1 MGTIAEDLTGIK
13 NIEDTLTSNK
23 VATFAYT
30 EQAYQN
36 NDANGVT
43 LYDVD
48 KPQNIP
54 VAQPNILKVNETI
67 LAKGWRSQASS
78 IPRMLMNHFLGRCS
92 YNLNKI
98 NDLMS
103 SLLTTLL
110 GHLGTANGIATL
122 DASGKLPSGQI
133 PTSVVQSVNSHSPT
147 NGNVDIS
154 KSDVGLGS
162 VVNTGDSATPAQG
175 GTEKFTTGG
184 AYTLKSDLEQSISS
198 AQTSL
203 EQSISGV
210 SSSLTG
216 HINNNNNPHNVTK
229 DQVGL
234 GNVRNTSD
242 TSALVFGSEQKFTSG
257 GAWQM
262 NSDLK
267 LSIYHKTEEK
277 SRNMGIKFLSY
288 TWTDDSGS
296 RDITVMH
303 SSIQG
308 APCGIVCL
316 RLHNNSHQDSYV
328 NFIAV
333 DIDGMHISVKLYAV
347 GEGWINN
354 KLVRIGED
362 ITLFGFIVPW
372 NIIDDTTRYYEVS
385 DIMSWFEEDANFY
398 NSGINIDSELDRDR
412 PQQGLQGSEND
423 IGANG

>member
-133 PTSVVQSVNSHSPT
+133 PTSVVQSVNSHSPS

-162 VVNTGDSATPAQG
+162 VVNTGDSATPAQY

-184 AYTLKSDLEQSISS
+184 AYTLRSGLASDMNDIKQELSSDIDDVEQE
-198 AQTSL
+198 TESL
-203 EQSISGV
+203 KQDIIAVDRELKDHV
-210 SSSLTG
+210 DDE
-216 HINNNNNPHNVTK
+216 NNPHNVTK
-229 DQVGL
+229 SQVGL
-234 GNVRNTSD
+234 GNVINTGDSS
-242 TSALVFGSEQKFTSG
+242 TPEFQGTEKFTTG
-257 GAWQM
+257 GAYILDGEIRDWVQKAG
-262 NSDLK
+262 SSL
-267 LSIYHKTEEK
+267 
-277 SRNMGIKFLSY
+277 GIAFRQY
-288 TWTDDSGS
+288 FWDDDHGS
-296 RDITVMH
+296 RDVIV
-303 SSIQG
+303 
-308 APCGIVCL
+308 AEDCVFALVCL
-316 RLHNNSHQDSYV
+316 HIINSSYQDCIANFTVRRNGVSSPVKLFVVGTGWVSNMLVRLGTEQTILAFMIPPDLPNNQNVWSEV
-328 NFIAV
+328 GEVRGNFI
-333 DIDGMHISVKLYAV
+333 
-347 GEGWINN
+347 
-354 KLVRIGED
+354 
-362 ITLFGFIVPW
+362 
-372 NIIDDTTRYYEVS
+372 DDYGHQSNSQGYEH
-385 DIMSWFEEDANFY
+385 
-398 NSGINIDSELDRDR
+398 
-412 PQQGLQGSEND
+412 GSEHDYGGND
-423 IGANG
+423 VGANG

>member
-133 PTSVVQSVNSHSPT
+133 PTSVVQSVNSHSPS

-184 AYTLKSDLEQSISS
+184 AYTLETNLSSAIDTLETNLSSDIDTLETNLGSDIDAVEQSV
-198 AQTSL
+198 TS
-203 EQSISGV
+203 
-210 SSSLTG
+210 
-216 HINNNNNPHNVTK
+216 HINNTSNPHNVTK
-229 DQVGL
+229 AQVEL
-234 GNVRNTSD
+234 GNVVNTGDSS
-242 TSALVFGSEQKFTSG
+242 TPTQGGTQKFTTG
-257 GAWQM
+257 GAYDLDQSLRTWV
-262 NSDLK
+262 SRKARRLTFSAIRLK
-267 LSIYHKTEEK
+267 LSTITIPPNGQIDLVVSEG
-277 SRNMGIKFLSY
+277 SATGDGI
-288 TWTDDSGS
+288 G
-296 RDITVMH
+296 
-303 SSIQG
+303 
-308 APCGIVCL
+308 VCL
-316 RLHNNSHQDSYV
+316 L
-328 NFIAV
+328 
-333 DIDGMHISVKLYAV
+333 DIDNDTSRSVKLIFWQKKGNSVYQVHLLYADAV
-347 GEGWINN
+347 RAQDTMPSGDHLVKLAGVVPNGW
-354 KLVRIGED
+354 GSWDMDTE
-362 ITLFGFIVPW
+362 TLDSVLADVSNYDYSPIIV
-372 NIIDDTTRYYEVS
+372 
-385 DIMSWFEEDANFY
+385 
-398 NSGINIDSELDRDR
+398 
-412 PQQGLQGSEND
+412 
-423 IGANG
+423 

>member
-133 PTSVVQSVNSHSPT
+133 PTSVVQSVNSHSPS
-147 NGNVDIS
+147 NGNVDIT
-154 KSDVGLGS
+154 KTDVGLGS

-184 AYTLKSDLEQSISS
+184 AYNLKVGLENSISS
-198 AQTSL
+198 LGSD
-203 EQSISGV
+203 I
-210 SSSLTG
+210 SSLGSDISSLGQQLDSEHETVSD
-216 HINNNNNPHNVTK
+216 HIGNTSNPHSVTK
-229 DQVGL
+229 AQVGL
-234 GNVRNTSD
+234 GNVINTGD
-242 TSALVFGSEQKFTSG
+242 SATPAFQGTDKFTTG
-257 GAWQM
+257 GAYTLENDIKAWVQ
-262 NSDLK
+262 
-267 LSIYHKTEEK
+267 KTG
-277 SRNMGIKFLSY
+277 SFLGMAFRQY
-288 TWTDDSGS
+288 VWNDDHGS
-296 RDITVMH
+296 RDVIV
-303 SSIQG
+303 
-308 APCGIVCL
+308 AEECNFALVCL
-316 RLHNNSHQDSYV
+316 HIINNSNQDCVANFTVRKYGTSSPV
-328 NFIAV
+328 KLFINGTGWRSNLLVGLGTEQTVLAFMIPSDLPNNQNVWSEVGEIRGNFIDDYGNLA
-333 DIDGMHISVKLYAV
+333 
-347 GEGWINN
+347 NN
-354 KLVRIGED
+354 
-362 ITLFGFIVPW
+362 
-372 NIIDDTTRYYEVS
+372 
-385 DIMSWFEEDANFY
+385 
-398 NSGINIDSELDRDR
+398 SEH
-412 PQQGLQGSEND
+412 GSETD
-423 IGANG
+423 VGANG

>member
-184 AYTLKSDLEQSISS
+184 AYSMKSNLEQSISNT
-198 AQTSL
+198 QTGL

-210 SSSLTG
+210 SSNLSS
-216 HINNNNNPHNVTK
+216 HVNNTNNPHHVTK
-229 DQVGL
+229 AQVEL
-234 GNVRNTSD
+234 GNVVNTSD
-242 TSALVFGSEQKFTSG
+242 SNNPTEGGTQKFTTG
-257 GAWQM
+257 GAYNLMM
-262 NSDLK
+262 NIESRVDHKGRYFSVSAIRSVVSHAPVRNNRLDLVVAEGSYSNGDIGICI
-267 LSIYHKTEEK
+267 LDIYNDT
-277 SRNMGIKFLSY
+277 SSPVTVYFYQR
-288 TWTDDSGS
+288 DGS
-296 RDITVMH
+296 SAYNVDLTY
-303 SSIQG
+303 
-308 APCGIVCL
+308 
-316 RLHNNSHQDSYV
+316 HNNY
-328 NFIAV
+328 
-333 DIDGMHISVKLYAV
+333 
-347 GEGWINN
+347 
-354 KLVRIGED
+354 IG
-362 ITLFGFIVPW
+362 
-372 NIIDDTTRYYEVS
+372 
-385 DIMSWFEEDANFY
+385 
-398 NSGINIDSELDRDR
+398 
-412 PQQGLQGSEND
+412 GSAI
-423 IGANG
+423 IGAGNHLSCIAGVLPSDWGSSNKEARCFGGFLTNEEHYDFSPFFDD

>member
-184 AYTLKSDLEQSISS
+184 AYTMKSDLERSISNT
-198 AQTSL
+198 QTSL

-210 SSSLTG
+210 SSNLSS
-216 HINNNNNPHNVTK
+216 HVNNDNNPHNVSK
-229 DQVGL
+229 AQVGL
-234 GNVRNTSD
+234 GSVVNTGD
-242 TSALVFGSEQKFTSG
+242 SATPTVNGTEKFTTG
-257 GAWQM
+257 GAYT
-262 NSDLK
+262 L
-267 LSIYHKTEEK
+267 
-277 SRNMGIKFLSY
+277 SRNMQETMDNRIANAESWVERKGRYFTVSAIRLSVSHAPVRNNRLDLVVAEGSYNNGDIGICILDIYNDTSSPVTVYFYQK
-288 TWTDDSGS
+288 DGS
-296 RDITVMH
+296 SAYNVDLTY
-303 SSIQG
+303 
-308 APCGIVCL
+308 
-316 RLHNNSHQDSYV
+316 HNNY
-328 NFIAV
+328 
-333 DIDGMHISVKLYAV
+333 
-347 GEGWINN
+347 
-354 KLVRIGED
+354 IG
-362 ITLFGFIVPW
+362 GSA
-372 NIIDDTTRYYEVS
+372 IIG
-385 DIMSWFEEDANFY
+385 AGNHL
-398 NSGINIDSELDRDR
+398 SGIAGVLPSDW
-412 PQQGLQGSEND
+412 GSSNKEARCFGGFLTNEEHYD
-423 IGANG
+423 FSPFFDD